1 MAVQVSYPGVYIE
14 EFTPGA
20 PIAGVGTS
28 TAAFLGP
35 ATAGPMNTPTKL
47 TSWEA
52 FQRRFGSAPVA
63 GSYVWY
69 SVRGFFENGGTVC
82 YFVRVSNGAL
92 DRFDLLDGAGNPTV
106 RLTARTT
113 PSTPAVP
120 ITAYVTDVSAVNARA
135 FRPTGAVKT
144 ASGATIQLNGA
155 TAAANAAQ
163 FLAGNVIIIDDGTN
177 HESATVVRA
186 DNDLLRLTTSLAHAY
201 TAGTVSL
208 TPVVANST
216 DTIRLIAADNL
227 AAGSVL
233 TFSQL
238 PMAPPAVTDSKV
250 VQSVNVERISPTLTT
265 YRVVLTRPFAQ
276 PFDLAST
283 ANELTATSQEF
294 SLTVTRG
301 TTSKTYDQLSMD
313 PAHPSYYAAIV
324 NNDPTG
330 LVTAAPF
337 DPPNTATP
345 PDNRPK
351 AIPVANAVTLAGG
364 SADDPTTLQAQNYK
378 DALAISD
385 TVDDINLLCIPDR
398 QDMDVQMAIV
408 AHCENMQDRF
418 GILDSRRGAPSSG
431 TGSVVE
437 QLHGVEGNS
446 GGYAALYYP
455 WILVAPAS
463 GSAPLLVPPSGHIA
477 GVYARTDQRRGLF
490 KAPAGTE
497 GGVNGAL
504 GVDMVMTD
512 ADQGDLNLVGVNV
525 LRVFRPGDRPIVW
538 GARTTATEK
547 NPNWQ
552 YVNIRR
558 LFLFLEESI
567 QEGIQWALFEPHN
580 PPLWQKLKRTITGFL
595 TEQWRDG
602 ALFGTKPEEAFYVRI
617 DEVLNT
623 DYERSL
629 GRLHI
634 EIGVRPSYPAEFIIV
649 RIGIWQG
656 GSAVSET

>member
-351 AIPVANAVTLAGG
+351 AILPANAVTLAGG

-378 DALAISD
+378 DAL
-385 TVDDINLLCIPDR
+385 
-398 QDMDVQMAIV
+398 
-408 AHCENMQDRF
+408 
-418 GILDSRRGAPSSG
+418 
-431 TGSVVE
+431 
-437 QLHGVEGNS
+437 
-446 GGYAALYYP
+446 ALYYP